1 MNNISNLI
9 GQRTNSQ
16 QSKQT
21 SSSIHN
27 QENPQIQIYDQLKI
41 SLRNDC
47 QKQIKKNYTRYQI
60 FEYKT
65 QKELEFLI
73 QFIQQTCIHNPSC
86 IHEQLFDK
94 NSHNKKFRQL
104 CDFRNDWTKLILKA
118 EKQFEKALINKQ
130 IALNYQTNED
140 SFKIIILEAINNK
153 ENSLKMLIEKS
164 KQEKQFCEYAK
175 RQAIKLQQKLD
186 YSESLLCQFE
196 DVQNR
201 KRYIQPPSIWSFMN
215 CSCNTTII

>member
-9 GQRTNSQ
+9 GQRPN
-16 QSKQT
+16 SKQNKQT
-21 SSSIHN
+21 PSQINN
-27 QENPQIQIYDQLKI
+27 QTNPQIQIYDQLKN
-41 SLRNDC
+41 SLQTDC
-47 QKQIKKNYTRYQI
+47 QKQNNKQYSQQQI

-73 QFIQQTCIHNPSC
+73 QFIQQACIHNPQC
-86 IHEQLFDK
+86 IHEQLFEK
-94 NSHNKKFRQL
+94 NLQNKKFRSL

-118 EKQFEKALINKQ
+118 EKQFEKALTKKQLSINCQ
-130 IALNYQTNED
+130 PNND

-164 KQEKQFCEYAK
+164 KQEQQFFEYAK
-175 RQAIKLQQKLD
+175 RLAIKLQQKLD
-186 YSESLLCQFE
+186 CSESLLCQFE

-201 KRYIQPPSIWSFMN
+201 KKYTHPPSIWSFMN